1 MEPTVNGA
9 KEVKHRLKH
18 IGKQSLLSFVGVLRD
33 EKGEAALLL
42 VIEDACRAEL
52 QAFFELVKVSAIVV

>member
-9 KEVKHRLKH
+9 EEVKHRLKH

-33 EKGEAALLL
+33 EKGKAALLL
-42 VIEDACRAEL
+42 VLLRLRMHVEL
-52 QAFFELVKVSAIVV
+52 NFKHVLN